1 MAVDGKERIV
11 QATKKVIARSG
22 ITGATMRA
30 IAQEAGLS
38 TGAIYHYYKSKEEI
52 LYEIMDT
59 SLSETV
65 RVEEERRINN
75 YTTEHLIDIIA
86 ERIGDRFRK
95 KEENTLQFHLSKE
108 GILGDEAIKAK
119 FHKKYEEWI
128 RNTEDLLGVL
138 YSKKSPKQMKAVC
151 SLLIGAIDGV
161 VMQLLLESN
170 QAEIE
175 DITEVY
181 KELLKVGIPNFLD
194 HLNELEKDSK

>member
-75 YTTEHLIDIIA
+75 YTPEHLIDIIS
-86 ERIGDRFRK
+86 ERIGERFRK

-128 RNTEDLLGVL
+128 LNTEDLLGVL
-138 YSKKSPKQMKAVC
+138 YSKKSPKHMKAVC

-175 DITEVY
+175 EITAVY

-194 HLNELEKDSK
+194 HLNEIEKDS